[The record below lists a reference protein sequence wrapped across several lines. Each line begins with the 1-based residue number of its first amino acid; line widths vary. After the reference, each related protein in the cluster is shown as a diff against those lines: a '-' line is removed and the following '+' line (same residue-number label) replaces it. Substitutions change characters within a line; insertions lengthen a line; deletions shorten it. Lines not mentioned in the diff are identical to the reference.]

1 MSGATGVGGNAS
13 TGTGGN
19 GAGTGGAAGGSS
31 GTAGSASSGTGG
43 SAGGATGTA
52 GSASSGT
59 GGAAGNASG
68 TGGAGGATTGT
79 GGSADGGTAMDAA
92 AGSGGVGDASTPPF
106 DAVGRT
112 QPTCKTMK
120 PSPIPSQKPT
130 NECDY
135 LLQSL
140 DFEDKYNYVSPQ
152 IEITNF
158 GTALGLYAINNC
170 SPYCYSKELTIG
182 VDIVGGG
189 DPKALQGEVIVHFP
203 TTGPELPI
211 ATAVGRDSLAW
222 IQLGGDAA
230 PPFKIMAQLVVESS
244 TAGIIPA
251 KNTQQVGFN
260 DWLSYQ
266 NAEFKYFGI
275 TGPPNGPFGAVDPV
289 NIVGMG
295 FRIMAPANLPKGME
309 WHGVVYI
316 DHMEM
321 RKGPENMPPGTY
333 PYGL

>member
-1 MSGATGVGGNAS
+1 GGS
-13 TGTGGN
+13 T
-19 GAGTGGAAGGSS
+19 GAAGSS
-31 GTAGSASSGTGG
+31 ADAATSMDAAGGTGG
-43 SAGGATGTA
+43 SDAGT
-52 GSASSGT
+52 S
-59 GGAAGNASG
+59 
-68 TGGAGGATTGT
+68 
-79 GGSADGGTAMDAA
+79 
-92 AGSGGVGDASTPPF
+92 PPF
-106 DAVGRT
+106 DAAGRT
-112 QPTCKTMK
+112 PPTCKTPK

-130 NECDY
+130 SECDF

-140 DFEDKYNYVSPQ
+140 DFEDNYSYVASQ
-152 IEITNF
+152 IEITSY
-158 GTALGLYAINNC
+158 GTALGAYAINNC

-222 IQLGGDAA
+222 IQLGGDTA
-230 PPFKIMAQLVVESS
+230 PPFKIMAQLVYESS

-251 KNTQQVGFN
+251 KDMHQVGYN

-275 TGPPNGPFGAVDPV
+275 KSTAAGGPFTAEPV
-289 NIVGMG
+289 NIVGIG
-295 FRIMAPANLPKGME
+295 FRIMAPADLPKGME
-309 WHGVVYI
+309 WHGVVYL
-316 DHMEM
+316 DHLQIRHGGED
-321 RKGPENMPPGTY
+321 MPPGTY